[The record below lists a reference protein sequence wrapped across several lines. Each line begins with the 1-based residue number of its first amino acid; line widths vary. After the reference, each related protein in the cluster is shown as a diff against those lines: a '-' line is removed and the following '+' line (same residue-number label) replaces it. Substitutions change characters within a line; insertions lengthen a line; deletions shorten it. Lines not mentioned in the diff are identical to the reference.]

1 MEENLKNTQ
10 ISFQLLLRVAMFYS
24 LIMAISGSIKIQIH
38 SKQNIPHN
46 YLPFCRRFV
55 ATCIRSQV
63 ASTFTTK
70 ILNGQNLIDYGHHHK
85 AKQITL
91 EINNS
96 PVRVE
101 PWATKE
107 IMNEMKNLVTQSVTE
122 NTQRNTE

>member
-10 ISFQLLLRVAMFYS
+10 ISFQLLILVAMFNT
-24 LIMAISGSIKIQIH
+24 LIMAISGSINIRIH

-70 ILNGQNLIDYGHHHK
+70 ILNGQTLFDCGQHHK
-85 AKQITL
+85 AKQIFL
-91 EINNS
+91 EIHNS

-101 PWATKE
+101 HWATKE
-107 IMNEMKNLVTQSVTE
+107 IMN
-122 NTQRNTE
+122 